1 MFIVKSK
8 NWIALALV
16 SQIAVESAAAQCD
29 MILEDKHNYEVLSGS
44 ALGMLG
50 AFVPGGALVTGAAV
64 VASALTDQSNT
75 GNKSEREIELRDFL
89 RKTKPRPEI
98 SELNK
103 MGFYMISENKANKD
117 CQISF
122 IIQKSRVVGGDYGRN
137 YIQQTFEIIR
147 TQIDRN
153 MDKKIISIDS
163 EVKVVFQPKPPKRLK
178 EDSRTGKYIE
188 ITSPMMDSD
197 IYYQKIVKEYNRV
210 TIIHLSRV
218 LKKLKIKAE

>member
-122 IIQKSRVVGGDYGRN
+122 IIQ
-137 YIQQTFEIIR
+137 
-147 TQIDRN
+147 
-153 MDKKIISIDS
+153 
-163 EVKVVFQPKPPKRLK
+163 
-178 EDSRTGKYIE
+178 
-188 ITSPMMDSD
+188 
-197 IYYQKIVKEYNRV
+197 
-210 TIIHLSRV
+210 
-218 LKKLKIKAE
+218 